1 MAGDS
6 ALVKQLRQKTGAGI
20 MDCKQ
25 ALVENGDD
33 INKAIDWLRQK
44 GLAAAGKK
52 AGRATNEGV
61 IASYIHPGSKVGVL
75 IEVNCETD
83 FVARNDEFH
92 ALVRDLTLQ
101 IAASKPLYVRREDVP
116 QSVID
121 KELEIY
127 RGDRKSTRLNS
138 SHGYISYA
146 VFCLKKKNSGTRS
159 AQKRTRPG
167 TSDGPRIA
175 LFLTNN
181 ASRRP
186 PHSPPPVYSDRSS
199 SSLITIRGRTRTS

>member
-6 ALVKQLRQKTGAGI
+6 TRVKELRQKTGAGI

-25 ALVENGDD
+25 ALVETGDD
-33 INKAIDWLRQK
+33 INKAVDWLRQK

-52 AGRATNEGV
+52 VGRATNEGV

-83 FVARNDEFH
+83 FVARNDEFQ

-101 IAASKPLYVRREDVP
+101 IAASKPQYVRREDVP

-127 RGDRKSTRLNS
+127 RGQAKEMGKPQAAWEKIATGKLEKFYQDTCLMEQLFIKDPSLKIADLIKQKIAKIGENITVRRFTRYQL
-138 SHGYISYA
+138 GEEE
-146 VFCLKKKNSGTRS
+146 
-159 AQKRTRPG
+159 
-167 TSDGPRIA
+167 
-175 LFLTNN
+175 
-181 ASRRP
+181 
-186 PHSPPPVYSDRSS
+186 
-199 SSLITIRGRTRTS
+199 

>member
-6 ALVKQLRQKTGAGI
+6 ALVKELRQKTGAGI

-25 ALVENGDD
+25 ALVESGDD

-52 AGRATNEGV
+52 GGRATNDGV

-83 FVARNDEFH
+83 FVARNDEFRE
-92 ALVRDLTLQ
+92 LVKELTLQ
-101 IAASKPLYVRREDVP
+101 IAASKPQYVRREDVP

-121 KELEIY
+121 KEMKIYQGQAKEMGKPQAAWEKIATGKLEKFY
-127 RGDRKSTRLNS
+127 QEKCLLEQL
-138 SHGYISYA
+138 YIRDPS
-146 VFCLKKKNSGTRS
+146 LKIADLIK
-159 AQKRTRPG
+159 QK
-167 TSDGPRIA
+167 IA
-175 LFLTNN
+175 KIGENITV
-181 ASRRP
+181 RRF
-186 PHSPPPVYSDRSS
+186 
-199 SSLITIRGRTRTS
+199 IRYELGEEE